1 MFVLFASLI
10 DVLSSS
16 LCIIEAD
23 DKPFGADLP
32 VEVQNRIMWITKHA
46 ENLDG
51 LTKVHKELK
60 SRRICGLTDWVRVPK
75 TYGRFHD
82 PEKHKCPCER
92 CNPEPLCHWC
102 LLYAKN
108 NISIDFMVLETKLQR
123 LRDKF
128 TMHDEEKYRQF
139 ERANITEF
147 RDILLFTVMHL
158 LLPMMVYMSP
168 GNYQFNYKRI
178 RSPNATFTSLSMAH
192 VMLVEASIA
201 ETGATQFRNPR
212 DVRVITLAR
221 ARARYEWMKK
231 QKQ

>member
-1 MFVLFASLI
+1 MFVFFASLI

-16 LCIIEAD
+16 LCIIDAD

-32 VEVQNRIMWITKHA
+32 IELQNRIMWITKHA
-46 ENLDG
+46 EHLDV

-60 SRRICGLTDWVRVPK
+60 SRRTCGLTDWVRVPK
-75 TYGRFHD
+75 TYARFHD

-92 CNPEPLCHWC
+92 CDPEPLCRWC

-123 LRDKF
+123 LRDEF

-139 ERANITEF
+139 ERANILKF

-158 LLPMMVYMSP
+158 LLPMLVYMSP

-178 RSPNATFTSLSMAH
+178 RSPNATFASLSMAH
-192 VMLVEASIA
+192 VLLVEASIA
-201 ETGATQFRNPR
+201 ETGATQFLNPR
-212 DVRVITLAR
+212 EVKGITLSR
-221 ARARYEWMKK
+221 ARARYAQMKK
-231 QKQ
+231 HKQ